1 MAPSTPAAAR
11 RLDAVAIVLVLALVY
26 VLGVGLRWSISS
38 TVETAVKPAGADE
51 LPYTLESALL
61 FHYADE
67 YRKTGRIPRV
77 DARAQVPEGLDV
89 HRDLSLGKGLVA
101 AWLYNGLGVR
111 GVSFQRFVR
120 RFDAAWYCLGVVPL
134 FLLVWGR
141 TRRLLPATLGA
152 LVLAGAYTAVVR
164 STGLEF
170 SRENFALPLIFA
182 HFWLF
187 DTALRTKR
195 LAPSVAA
202 GAVLAVALAT
212 WDLTQLYLLLV
223 VAYWAARCLVRRA
236 AAERLVHLV
245 PTIAAAFIAG
255 LVVPYLWAHRFLVSY
270 AMLAGYGLMA
280 WWALERLVRRPR
292 LPGAASKLVLAV
304 VLVGMLVAASALPA
318 GRTYGHFR
326 ELFFAKLRHLN
337 VKPEEPER
345 LSYDARILWTPA
357 LHSATTKYLGRK
369 PIGDFRALFTL
380 ALIAAAC
387 LVAAKLKR
395 RTTRGEVGLLV
406 AMVLAWLALYVL
418 FVRMQVFFVFF
429 LAALIGIGVGAV
441 AATAKRQWPVV
452 LAALVVAF
460 FLISDLS
467 RGILFTPI
475 SEEYKAYVPASRYIL
490 YESAD
495 LNKMHQAYGRN
506 FPYTGA
512 AELVDW
518 LRANTP
524 EDAVVL
530 SSFSLQPTIYE
541 YAQRSI
547 VLHPKFESPAMRD
560 KVRAFLE
567 SFFAPSEQ
575 EFHAFCVR
583 NKAGYFVLNLG
594 MFADQGSKGWMYSPR
609 YIVASTGNVF
619 NTVGTSWMYAQ
630 PEKCGYFRF
639 ETEIG
644 ARGERLPLYRVF
656 KVVTERDIRQ
666 AGELTAFG
674 ARFLDNYMQSKDD
687 EDLSLAADALEEA
700 VTLWPGC
707 LDAYR
712 LMVSVHVLLG
722 NDARAFEAKR
732 RWEELERRER

>member
-1 MAPSTPAAAR
+1 MAPVTPAAR
-11 RLDAVAIVLVLALVY
+11 RGLNAAAIVLVLTLVY
-26 VLGVGLRWSISS
+26 AFAVGLRWQISS
-38 TVETAVKPAGADE
+38 TIETAVKPPTAED

-77 DARAQVPEGLDV
+77 DERAQVPEAFHV
-89 HRDLSLGKGLVA
+89 HRDLSLGKGIVA

-120 RFDAAWYCLGVVPL
+120 RFDAAWYCLSVVPL

-141 TRRLLPATLGA
+141 TRRLLPATLAA
-152 LVLAGAYTAVVR
+152 LLLAGAYTAVVR
-164 STGLEF
+164 STGIEF

-187 DTALRTKR
+187 DTALRTRR
-195 LAPSVAA
+195 LGPSIAA
-202 GAVLAVALAT
+202 GVVLAVALAT
-212 WDLTQLYLLLV
+212 WDLTQLYLLLI
-223 VAYWAARCLVRRA
+223 VAYWAVRCLVRRA
-236 AAERLVHLV
+236 AAAQLGHLA
-245 PTIAAAFIAG
+245 PTIAAGVIAG
-255 LVVPYLWAHRFLVSY
+255 LAVPYLWAHRFLVSY

-280 WWALERLVRRPR
+280 WWALETFVKRPR
-292 LPGAASKLVLAV
+292 LPGLAAKLALAV
-304 VLVGMLVAASALPA
+304 VLVGMLAAASALPA
-318 GRTYGHFR
+318 GKTYGHFR
-326 ELFFAKLRHLN
+326 ELFFAKLEHKN

-357 LHSATTKYLGRK
+357 LHSATTKHLGRR
-369 PIGDFRALFTL
+369 PITDFRALFTL
-380 ALIAAAC
+380 GLIAAAC
-387 LVAAKLKR
+387 VLAAKLKR
-395 RTTRGEVGLLV
+395 RTIGEVGPLV
-406 AMVLAWLALYVL
+406 AMVLVWLALYVL
-418 FVRMQVFFVFF
+418 FVRMQVFLVFF
-429 LAALIGIGVGAV
+429 LAAFIGIGVGAV
-441 AATAKRQWPVV
+441 AAMAKRQWPVV

-467 RGILFTPI
+467 RGILFTRI
-475 SEEYKAYVPASRYIL
+475 SEEYKVYVPASRYIL

-495 LNKMHQAYGRN
+495 LNKLHQAYGRN
-506 FPYTGA
+506 FPYAGA
-512 AELVDW
+512 AELIRW

-541 YAQRSI
+541 YAGRRI

-567 SFFAPSEQ
+567 SFFAPSER

-583 NKAGYFVLNLG
+583 NKADYFVLNLG
-594 MFADQGSKGWMYSPR
+594 MFAGPDAKGWIYSPR
-609 YIVASTGNVF
+609 YFVALTGDMF
-619 NTVGTSWMYAQ
+619 DTVGTSWMYAQ

-656 KVVTERDIRQ
+656 TVVTQGEIRQ
-666 AGELTAFG
+666 AEELTAFG
-674 ARFLDNYMQSKDD
+674 AWFLESYMQSKEA
-687 EDLSLAADALEEA
+687 EDLALAVEALERA
-700 VTLWPGC
+700 VELWPGSIE
-707 LDAYR
+707 AYK
-712 LMVSVHVLLG
+712 LMISVSALLG
-722 NDARAFEAKR
+722 NEARAFEAKS
-732 RWEELERRER
+732 RWEELKRQEQ